1 MTSDLAKN
9 SNRVAFCVS
18 PELMTR
24 AEASLQALRRDPE
37 HPSHVKELVAVVLEL
52 TENGLDYYFLE
63 PLRRARV
70 GAMGMAP
77 ARLGIAT
84 AGRAISPLV
93 RRVMSSLDKEQIL
106 SIADFV
112 DELLIPDSEGSD

>member
-1 MTSDLAKN
+1 MTDDVAKT
-9 SNRVAFCVS
+9 SNRVAFCIS
-18 PELMTR
+18 SELMKR
-24 AEASLQALRRDPE
+24 AEASVQSLRRDPE
-37 HPSHVKELVAVVLEL
+37 DPSHVKELVAVVLEL

-63 PLRRARV
+63 PLRCARV
-70 GAMGMAP
+70 GAMGMTT

-93 RRVMSSLDKEQIL
+93 RRVMSSLDEEQIL

-112 DELLIPDSEGSD
+112 DELLISDSKRPD

>member
-1 MTSDLAKN
+1 MTGDLAKN
-9 SNRVAFCVS
+9 SNRVAFSIS
-18 PELMTR
+18 PGLMTR
-24 AEASLQALRRDPE
+24 AEASLEALRRDPA
-37 HPSHVKELVAVVLEL
+37 HAPHVKELVAVVLEL
-52 TENGLDYYFLE
+52 TESGLDYYFLE

-70 GAMGMAP
+70 GAMGMTT

-93 RRVMSSLDKEQIL
+93 RRVMSSLDEEQIL

-112 DELLIPDSEGSD
+112 DELLIPDSEKPD